1 MHVVG
6 PVFIRCATNDLYLNV
21 IGIGHLRATSKKS
34 DASEFYLKPS
44 GNPKHPEE
52 FYICYFR
59 SSKRTNQNDLF
70 AGFRNE
76 ETDTIEDA
84 KRVPQYLQTPISI
97 FGSNPGPLEF
107 GYHIRDKETR
117 LVLQSSV
124 RKRHQPPVSLSAW
137 MSGSEICFIQC
148 ARRRKNGY
156 LAVKQ
161 SEYSTF
167 TCCVP
172 SKRDSSVSTLFQIVQ
187 KWEARVDNLM
197 NAKEPL
203 HEDASLYCCVAGVRG
218 KQLLRAPAATKCTQP
233 LQKGLIG
240 IPTFMEEYNS
250 SSSGEEVPEEK
261 EDDSEE
267 GSHEASL
274 GEYPKLGRET
284 MPEEH
289 GKEPS

>member
-6 PVFIRCATNDLYLNV
+6 PVFIRCATKDLYLNV
-21 IGIGHLRATSKKS
+21 NGVGHLRATSRKG

-44 GNPKHPEE
+44 GNAKHPEE
-52 FYICYFR
+52 FYICYL
-59 SSKRTNQNDLF
+59 RTDM
-70 AGFRNE
+70 
-76 ETDTIEDA
+76 TEDA

-124 RKRHQPPVSLSAW
+124 RKHHQPPVSLSAW

-172 SKRDSSVSTLFQIVQ
+172 SKSDSSVSTLFQIVQ

-197 NAKEPL
+197 NAKYIMDDEF
-203 HEDASLYCCVAGVRG
+203 
-218 KQLLRAPAATKCTQP
+218 APTP
-233 LQKGLIG
+233 
-240 IPTFMEEYNS
+240 
-250 SSSGEEVPEEK
+250 SSSGEEVPKEK
-261 EDDSEE
+261 EDDSED
-267 GSHEASL
+267 GSHEASP
-274 GEYPKLGRET
+274 GEYPKFGRET
-284 MPEEH
+284 MPKEH
-289 GKEPS
+289 KEEPS